1 MDDPLINAMTIISV
15 LGMIIVIIV
24 IVGGARAEAR
34 RRKDLD
40 LHGRTVTATITS
52 VSGDGINEYYV
63 TAEWMNPQTGAIST
77 FTGRSSEHRIGASV
91 EVVFD
96 SRNPRNCYFPR

>member
-1 MDDPLINAMTIISV
+1 MNDPLINAMAIIAV

-24 IVGGARAEAR
+24 IIRGARAETKR
-34 RRKDLD
+34 RMDLD

-52 VSGDGINEYYV
+52 VSGDGMNAYYV
-63 TAEWMNPQTGAIST
+63 TAEWMNPQTGAICYFKGQS
-77 FTGRSSEHRIGASV
+77 GGRIGESV

-96 SRNPRNCYFPR
+96 PHNPRNCYLCG